1 MITAHVGSKSNLD
14 ALLNLPLLV
23 DPAGPF
29 VLLSGLVLGRGMQA
43 HRPASAVL
51 RRAARLYVIGRDVG
65 LHTAQSRLVPLYG
78 SGGRRRGVRPVRL
91 LRAVYTLSAL
101 GVGYVVI
108 VRLLKAARGPLQA
121 VLERLEVLG
130 QKSLYCFVVH
140 LPVALVASAFLLGD
154 RPRILQDAAALAALA
169 FVYGMARARAA
180 LEPLSARGDERRS
193 AS

>member
-1 MITAHVGSKSNLD
+1 
-14 ALLNLPLLV
+14 
-23 DPAGPF
+23 
-29 VLLSGLVLGRGMQA
+29 
-43 HRPASAVL
+43 
-51 RRAARLYVIGRDVG
+51 
-65 LHTAQSRLVPLYG
+65 
-78 SGGRRRGVRPVRL
+78 
-91 LRAVYTLSAL
+91 
-101 GVGYVVI
+101 VVI